1 MENSRKIQLLK
12 ETDLLSFFDA
22 STLGKLVDHCREISL
37 SPKEVLFNEDDLEN
51 AMYLILEGELE
62 VFKGPKQ
69 IAILGPGQYLGEM
82 SLIES
87 KARSASARAVQTT
100 LLMEINEEHFHTYLA
115 SEPQAL
121 LSIMRTLSS
130 RIRND
135 LETMMKDL
143 RQLSIFTH
151 DIRNFLS
158 TLGLAE
164 LTIEDSIEM
173 FEGTDSNHKKRDG
186 LEDMEQCQHVVET
199 VRTNLMELLDS
210 SLNHIKKIKSESVK
224 SKHPILPIIEETIAG
239 LTTHSQLQNK
249 TINILPQE
257 GSLDAVF
264 YPLDIQRVLQN
275 LIINAGYVTESGGQ
289 VDVQVARNNGFLK
302 VSIID
307 KGCGIPEDVQGY
319 LFKDT
324 LTTKEDGNGLG
335 LLSCK
340 GIIEENHQGKLWFE
354 TAEGK
359 GTTFHFTLPAHY
371 PLGVGPV
378 LHYPKGE
385 LNTQAH

>member
-1 MENSRKIQLLK
+1 MANSRKIELLQ
-12 ETDLLSFFDA
+12 ETDLLSCFDE
-22 STLGKLVDHCREISL
+22 STLSKLVEHCREISL
-37 SPKEVLFNEDDLEN
+37 APKEVLFNEDDLEN

-87 KARSASARAVQTT
+87 KARSASARAQQTT
-100 LLMEINEEHFHTYLA
+100 LLIEINEEHFHTYLA

-173 FEGTDSNHKKRDG
+173 FEGTNSSHKKRDG

-210 SLNHIKKIKSESVK
+210 SLNHVKKIKTEYVK
-224 SKHPILPIIEETIAG
+224 SKQSILPVIEETIAG
-239 LTTHSQLQNK
+239 LTTHPQLHNK
-249 TINILPQE
+249 TISILPE
-257 GSLDAVF
+257 GDSLDAVF
-264 YPLDIQRVLQN
+264 FILWTSNV
-275 LIINAGYVTESGGQ
+275 
-289 VDVQVARNNGFLK
+289 
-302 VSIID
+302 
-307 KGCGIPEDVQGY
+307 
-319 LFKDT
+319 
-324 LTTKEDGNGLG
+324 
-335 LLSCK
+335 SCK
-340 GIIEENHQGKLWFE
+340 
-354 TAEGK
+354 T
-359 GTTFHFTLPAHY
+359 
-371 PLGVGPV
+371 
-378 LHYPKGE
+378 
-385 LNTQAH
+385 

>member
-1 MENSRKIQLLK
+1 MDKSRKTQLLK
-12 ETDLLSFFDA
+12 ETDLLSFFDE
-22 STLGKLVDHCREISL
+22 STLGQLVEHCREISL

-87 KARSASARAVQTT
+87 KARSASARAQQNT

-130 RIRND
+130 RVRND

-143 RQLSIFTH
+143 RKLSIFTH

-164 LTIEDSIEM
+164 LTLEDTVELL
-173 FEGTDSNHKKRDG
+173 EGTNPEHKKRDG
-186 LEDMEQCQHVVET
+186 LEDIEQCQHVVET

-210 SLNHIKKIKSESVK
+210 SLNHIKKIKTEYVK
-224 SKHPILPIIEETIAG
+224 SKHPILPVIKETVAG
-239 LTTHSQLQNK
+239 LSTHQQLLYK
-249 TINILPQE
+249 TIDIIPE
-257 GSLDAVF
+257 GDSLDAVF
-264 YPLDIQRVLQN
+264 NPLDIQRVLQN
-275 LIINAGYVTESGGQ
+275 LIINAGYVTEDKGKIS
-289 VDVQVARNNGFLK
+289 VRVIRNKGFLR

-307 KGCGIPEDVQGY
+307 KGSGIPEDVQGY

-324 LTTKEDGNGLG
+324 LTTKKDGNGLG

-354 TAEGK
+354 TESGK
-359 GTTFHFTLPAHY
+359 GTTFHFTLPA
-371 PLGVGPV
+371 PL
-378 LHYPKGE
+378 
-385 LNTQAH
+385 

>member
-1 MENSRKIQLLK
+1 MMDNSRKIQLLK

-37 SPKEVLFNEDDLEN
+37 TPKEVLFNEDDLEN

-69 IAILGPGQYLGEM
+69 IAVLGPGHYLGEM

-87 KARSASARAVQTT
+87 KARSASARAVHAT

-121 LSIMRTLSS
+121 LSIMRTLSG

-151 DIRNFLS
+151 DIRNYLS

-164 LTIEDSIEM
+164 LTLEDTIDLLG
-173 FEGTDSNHKKRDG
+173 GTNPDHKKREG
-186 LEDMEQCQHVVET
+186 LEDMEKCQHVVET

-210 SLNHIKKIKSESVK
+210 SLNHVKKIKTNYVK
-224 SKHPILPIIEETIAG
+224 SKQPILPVIKETVVG
-239 LTTHSQLQNK
+239 LTTHPQLQNK
-249 TINILPQE
+249 TINILPE
-257 GSLDAVF
+257 GDSLSAVF

-275 LIINAGYVTESGGQ
+275 LIINAGYVTQNGGQ
-289 VDVQVARNNGFLK
+289 VDIGVVRKNGFLK
-302 VSIID
+302 VCVTD

-359 GTTFHFTLPAHY
+359 GTTFHFTLPA
-371 PLGVGPV
+371 
-378 LHYPKGE
+378 
-385 LNTQAH
+385 

>member
-1 MENSRKIQLLK
+1 M
-12 ETDLLSFFDA
+12 LSFFDE
-22 STLGKLVDHCREISL
+22 STLSKLVEHCREISL

-51 AMYLILEGELE
+51 AVYLILEGELE

-87 KARSASARAVQTT
+87 KARSASARAQQTT
-100 LLMEINEEHFHTYLA
+100 LLIEINEEHFHSYLA
-115 SEPQAL
+115 SEPKAL
-121 LSIMRTLSS
+121 LAIMRTLSG

-173 FEGTDSNHKKRDG
+173 FEGTDSKHKKREG
-186 LEDMEQCQHVVET
+186 LEDMAHCQHVVET

-210 SLNHIKKIKSESVK
+210 SLNHVKKIKTEYVK
-224 SKHPILPIIEETIAG
+224 SKQPILPVIEETVAG
-239 LTTHSQLQNK
+239 LTTHPQLLNK
-249 TINILPQE
+249 TINILPE
-257 GSLDAVF
+257 GNSLHAIF
-264 YPLDIQRVLQN
+264 NPLDIQRVLQN
-275 LIINAGYVTESGGQ
+275 LIINAGYVTESEGK
-289 VDVQVARNNGFLK
+289 VDIRIVRNDGFLK
-302 VSIID
+302 VSVTD
-307 KGCGIPEDVQGY
+307 KGCGIPEDVQKF

-324 LTTKEDGNGLG
+324 LTTKKDGNGLG

-340 GIIEENHQGKLWFE
+340 GIVEENHQGKLWFE
-354 TAEGK
+354 TEVGK
-359 GTTFHFTLPAHY
+359 GTTFHFTLPD
-371 PLGVGPV
+371 L
-378 LHYPKGE
+378 
-385 LNTQAH
+385 

>member
-1 MENSRKIQLLK
+1 MANSRKIELLQ
-12 ETDLLSFFDA
+12 ETDLLSCFDE
-22 STLGKLVDHCREISL
+22 STLSKLVEHCREISL
-37 SPKEVLFNEDDLEN
+37 APKEVLFNEDDLEN

-69 IAILGPGQYLGEM
+69 IAILGPGQYLEEM

-87 KARSASARAVQTT
+87 KARSASARAQQTT
-100 LLMEINEEHFHTYLA
+100 LLIEINEEHFHTYLA

-143 RQLSIFTH
+143 RQLSIFNH

-164 LTIEDSIEM
+164 LTIEDSIER
-173 FEGTDSNHKKRDG
+173 FEGTNSSHKKRDG

-210 SLNHIKKIKSESVK
+210 SLNHVKKIKTI
-224 SKHPILPIIEETIAG
+224 HILPVIEETIAG
-239 LTTHSQLQNK
+239 LTTHPQLHNK
-249 TINILPQE
+249 TISILPE
-257 GSLDAVF
+257 GDSLDAVF

-289 VDVQVARNNGFLK
+289 VDVRVTQNNGLLK
-302 VSIID
+302 VSVIN

-324 LTTKEDGNGLG
+324 LTTKKDGNGLG

-354 TAEGK
+354 TEVGK
-359 GTTFHFTLPAHY
+359 GTTFHFTLPAH
-371 PLGVGPV
+371 
-378 LHYPKGE
+378 
-385 LNTQAH
+385 

>member
-1 MENSRKIQLLK
+1 MANSRKIELLQ
-12 ETDLLSFFDA
+12 ETDLLSCFDE
-22 STLGKLVDHCREISL
+22 STLSKLVEHCREISL
-37 SPKEVLFNEDDLEN
+37 APKEVLFNEDDLEN

-69 IAILGPGQYLGEM
+69 IAILGPGQYLEEM

-87 KARSASARAVQTT
+87 KARSASARAQQTT
-100 LLMEINEEHFHTYLA
+100 LLIEINEEHFHTYLA

-173 FEGTDSNHKKRDG
+173 FEGINSSHKKRDG

-210 SLNHIKKIKSESVK
+210 SLNHVKKIKTIHSTSHRRNY
-224 SKHPILPIIEETIAG
+224 SGAYHAPTIA
-239 LTTHSQLQNK
+239 QQNHQH
-249 TINILPQE
+249 PSRR
-257 GSLDAVF
+257 GF
-264 YPLDIQRVLQN
+264 PRC
-275 LIINAGYVTESGGQ
+275 
-289 VDVQVARNNGFLK
+289 GFLSFGHPTCPAK
-302 VSIID
+302 PD
-307 KGCGIPEDVQGY
+307 HQRRLRYRKRRPGGCPGHSKQR
-319 LFKDT
+319 
-324 LTTKEDGNGLG
+324 
-335 LLSCK
+335 
-340 GIIEENHQGKLWFE
+340 
-354 TAEGK
+354 A
-359 GTTFHFTLPAHY
+359 
-371 PLGVGPV
+371 
-378 LHYPKGE
+378 PKGQR
-385 LNTQAH
+385 NK

>member
-1 MENSRKIQLLK
+1 
-12 ETDLLSFFDA
+12 
-22 STLGKLVDHCREISL
+22 
-37 SPKEVLFNEDDLEN
+37 
-51 AMYLILEGELE
+51 
-62 VFKGPKQ
+62 
-69 IAILGPGQYLGEM
+69 M

-87 KARSASARAVQTT
+87 KARSASARAQQTT
-100 LLMEINEEHFHTYLA
+100 LLIEINEEHFHTYLA

-173 FEGTDSNHKKRDG
+173 FEGTNSSHKKRDG
-186 LEDMEQCQHVVET
+186 LEDMEQCQHVAET

-210 SLNHIKKIKSESVK
+210 SLNHVKKIKTEYVK
-224 SKHPILPIIEETIAG
+224 SKQSILPVIEETIAG
-239 LTTHSQLQNK
+239 LTTHPQLHNK
-249 TINILPQE
+249 TISILPE
-257 GSLDAVF
+257 GDSLDAVF

-289 VDVQVARNNGFLK
+289 VDVRVTQNNGLLK
-302 VSIID
+302 VSVID
-307 KGCGIPEDVQGY
+307 KDCGIPEDVQGY

-324 LTTKEDGNGLG
+324 LTTKRMATDWA
-335 LLSCK
+335 C
-340 GIIEENHQGKLWFE
+340 F
-354 TAEGK
+354 
-359 GTTFHFTLPAHY
+359 PA
-371 PLGVGPV
+371 
-378 LHYPKGE
+378 K
-385 LNTQAH
+385 A

>member
-1 MENSRKIQLLK
+1 MANSRKIELLQ
-12 ETDLLSFFDA
+12 ETDLLSCFDE
-22 STLGKLVDHCREISL
+22 STLSKLVEHCREISL
-37 SPKEVLFNEDDLEN
+37 APKEVLFNEDDLEN
-51 AMYLILEGELE
+51 AMYLILEGEFE

-87 KARSASARAVQTT
+87 KARSASARAQQTT
-100 LLMEINEEHFHTYLA
+100 LLIEINEEHFHTYLA

-173 FEGTDSNHKKRDG
+173 FEGTNSSHKKRDG

-210 SLNHIKKIKSESVK
+210 SLNHVKKN
-224 SKHPILPIIEETIAG
+224 
-239 LTTHSQLQNK
+239 QN
-249 TINILPQE
+249 NL
-257 GSLDAVF
+257 F
-264 YPLDIQRVLQN
+264 YR
-275 LIINAGYVTESGGQ
+275 S
-289 VDVQVARNNGFLK
+289 
-302 VSIID
+302 
-307 KGCGIPEDVQGY
+307 
-319 LFKDT
+319 
-324 LTTKEDGNGLG
+324 
-335 LLSCK
+335 
-340 GIIEENHQGKLWFE
+340 
-354 TAEGK
+354 
-359 GTTFHFTLPAHY
+359 
-371 PLGVGPV
+371 
-378 LHYPKGE
+378 
-385 LNTQAH
+385 

>member
-1 MENSRKIQLLK
+1 MDISKKTQLLK
-12 ETDLLSFFDA
+12 ETDLLSFFDE
-22 STLGKLVDHCREISL
+22 STLAQLVEHCREISL

-87 KARSASARAVQTT
+87 KARSASARAQENA

-121 LSIMRTLSS
+121 LSIMRPLSS
-130 RIRND
+130 RVRSD

-143 RQLSIFTH
+143 RKLSIFTH

-173 FEGTDSNHKKRDG
+173 FQGTDPKHAKRDG

-210 SLNHIKKIKSESVK
+210 SLNHIKKIKTEYVK
-224 SKHPILPIIEETIAG
+224 SKHPILPVIKETVAG
-239 LTTHSQLQNK
+239 LTTHQQLQNK
-249 TINILPQE
+249 TINILPE
-257 GSLDAVF
+257 GDSLDAVF
-264 YPLDIQRVLQN
+264 NPLDIQRVLQN
-275 LIINAGYVTESGGQ
+275 LIINAGYVTEEDGK
-289 VDVQVARNNGFLK
+289 VDVRVIRDNGFLQ
-302 VSIID
+302 VSITD
-307 KGCGIPEDVQGY
+307 KGSGIPEDVQGY

-324 LTTKEDGNGLG
+324 LTTKKDGNGLG

-354 TAEGK
+354 TESGK
-359 GTTFHFTLPAHY
+359 GTTFHFTLPA
-371 PLGVGPV
+371 
-378 LHYPKGE
+378 
-385 LNTQAH
+385 

>member
-1 MENSRKIQLLK
+1 
-12 ETDLLSFFDA
+12 
-22 STLGKLVDHCREISL
+22 
-37 SPKEVLFNEDDLEN
+37 
-51 AMYLILEGELE
+51 
-62 VFKGPKQ
+62 
-69 IAILGPGQYLGEM
+69 M

-87 KARSASARAVQTT
+87 KARSASARAQQTT
-100 LLMEINEEHFHTYLA
+100 LLIEINEEHFHTYLA

-164 LTIEDSIEM
+164 LTIM
-173 FEGTDSNHKKRDG
+173 FEGTNSSHKKRDG

-210 SLNHIKKIKSESVK
+210 SLNHVKKIKTEYVK
-224 SKHPILPIIEETIAG
+224 SKQSILPVIEETIAG
-239 LTTHSQLQNK
+239 LTTHPQLHNK
-249 TINILPQE
+249 TISILPE
-257 GSLDAVF
+257 GDSLDAVF

-289 VDVQVARNNGFLK
+289 VDVRVTQNNGLLK
-302 VSIID
+302 VSVIN

-324 LTTKEDGNGLG
+324 LTTKKDGNGLG

-354 TAEGK
+354 TEVGK
-359 GTTFHFTLPAHY
+359 GTTFHFTLPAH
-371 PLGVGPV
+371 
-378 LHYPKGE
+378 
-385 LNTQAH
+385 

>member
-1 MENSRKIQLLK
+1 MANSRKIELLQ
-12 ETDLLSFFDA
+12 ETDLLSCFDE
-22 STLGKLVDHCREISL
+22 STLSKLVEHCREISL
-37 SPKEVLFNEDDLEN
+37 APKEVLFNEDDLEN

-87 KARSASARAVQTT
+87 KARSASARAQQTT
-100 LLMEINEEHFHTYLA
+100 LLIEINEEHFHTYLA

-135 LETMMKDL
+135 LD
-143 RQLSIFTH
+143 IFTH

-173 FEGTDSNHKKRDG
+173 FEGTNSSHKKRDG

-210 SLNHIKKIKSESVK
+210 SLNHVKKIKTEYVK
-224 SKHPILPIIEETIAG
+224 SKQSILPVIEETIAG
-239 LTTHSQLQNK
+239 LTTHPQLHNK
-249 TINILPQE
+249 TISILPE
-257 GSLDAVF
+257 GDSLDAVF

-289 VDVQVARNNGFLK
+289 VDVRVTQNNGLLK
-302 VSIID
+302 VSVIN

-324 LTTKEDGNGLG
+324 LTTKKDGNGLG

-354 TAEGK
+354 TEVGK
-359 GTTFHFTLPAHY
+359 GTTFHFTLPAH
-371 PLGVGPV
+371 
-378 LHYPKGE
+378 
-385 LNTQAH
+385 